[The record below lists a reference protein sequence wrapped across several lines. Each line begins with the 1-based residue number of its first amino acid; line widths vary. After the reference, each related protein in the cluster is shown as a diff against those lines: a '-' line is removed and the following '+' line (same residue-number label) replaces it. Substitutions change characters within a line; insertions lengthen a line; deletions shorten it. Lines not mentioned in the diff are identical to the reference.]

1 MDAPKMPP
9 HAKPDPAHLDQPNLP
24 MAGNVLLAFPTPIFI
39 RHWPDSEQLNRDLQ
53 ALVLEKERADAGVNK
68 SNFGGWHSD
77 EDLFEW
83 GGPAID
89 ALRQRVGAAT
99 QEITSKACGTAI
111 EGLKAELAITGWA
124 NVSRDRAYNG
134 LHNHPDCTWSGVYYV
149 TLGERDMSD
158 PRNGI
163 IEFLDPRMG
172 VNWAQLPGQPFGMQL
187 QINPEA
193 GTMLMFPSWMM
204 HWVHPFKGT
213 GERISLAF
221 NVRLKFR

>member
-1 MDAPKMPP
+1 ME
-9 HAKPDPAHLDQPNLP
+9 QSPNLP
-24 MAGNVLLAFPTPIFI
+24 MDGNVLLAFPTPMFM
-39 RHWPDSEQLNRDLQ
+39 RHWRDSEALNRDLA
-53 ALVLEKERADAGVNK
+53 ALVVEKERASAGLNK

-83 GGPAID
+83 GGPAI
-89 ALRQRVGAAT
+89 AELQRRVMEAT
-99 QEITSKACGTAI
+99 QEITSRACGPALK
-111 EGLKAELAITGWA
+111 GLQAEMNITGWA
-124 NVSRDRAYNG
+124 NISRDRAYNG
-134 LHNHPDCTWSGVYYV
+134 IHNHPDCTWSGVYYV
-149 TLGERDMSD
+149 TLGERDMTD

-172 VNWAQLPGQPFGMQL
+172 VNWAQLPGQPFGTQL

-193 GTMLMFPSWMM
+193 GTMLVFPSWMQ

-221 NVRLKFR
+221 NVRLRFG